1 MPRLLLAFLAVL
13 TIPFLVSTAHA
24 DPAGKTTLEETIARG
39 DGVYAPLSPAGG
51 ERYVLRRG
59 GSAKAKRGRTAKRR
73 SLVDFAQFTDPQ
85 VVDEM
90 SPARVDFADAAG
102 GDIGASW
109 RPQEALGTQVF
120 DQVVRNVNANR
131 TSRVRQGSGKRAK
144 VGFAITTGDMADNQH
159 LNESRW
165 FKTVLDGGTVDPFSG
180 DPITNQCGNVPADR
194 LAKLNADVAARAYTG
209 VADYDDYRDAPQDR
223 FAGFWDPDEAA
234 PTAGPYAAFPRYPG
248 LLEAAQRPFEAAG
261 LDVPW
266 YISRGN
272 HDGLVQ
278 GNAPASEDLFR
289 AIATGCLKVFPNA
302 AFDPK
307 RFEGASDD
315 ELFASFGDPAFI
327 QQLLAGAKTVAPDG
341 DRRILSKREYRSL
354 IGHGFA
360 FTPRSQLRR
369 SRGSASYYAFTRK
382 GVRFISLDTV
392 AEGGGQNGNI
402 DDPQYRWLRGELRKA
417 KRRDRLVVVFG
428 HHPMR
433 SMTNTRADERA
444 GKCDPADEPGCDRDP
459 RRSTPL
465 HLATGKKSVKALLTG
480 TPNVVAYVAGHI
492 HANRITFYGGR
503 KGRGFWEIATASH
516 VDYPQ
521 QSRTIE
527 IMDNRDGTLSL
538 FGTIL
543 DSAAPA
549 AAPPP
554 GSALGFNATQLAS
567 LSRTLSFNDPQRD
580 ADEDD
585 PPREGRRADRNV
597 ELLVKDPR

>member
-1 MPRLLLAFLAVL
+1 MKRSIAAITAAASSGEAEEPRSSSLGRRFTGARRIARRIAPCLASPLALVAVL
-13 TIPFLVSTAHA
+13 LIPFLVSTAHA

-73 SLVDFAQFTDPQ
+73 SIVDFAQLTDPQ

-180 DPITNQCGNVPADR
+180 DPITNQCGDVPADR

-248 LLEAAQRPFEAAG
+248 LLEAAQRPFQAAG

-266 YISRGN
+266 FISRGN

-327 QQLLAGAKTVAPDG
+327 QQLLAGAQ
-341 DRRILSKREYRSL
+341 DRRA
-354 IGHGFA
+354 GHRPPDPLQAGVPEPDR
-360 FTPRSQLRR
+360 PRLRLHAALASCGAPAAPRATTR
-369 SRGSASYYAFTRK
+369 SRARACAS
-382 GVRFISLDTV
+382 S
-392 AEGGGQNGNI
+392 
-402 DDPQYRWLRGELRKA
+402 
-417 KRRDRLVVVFG
+417 
-428 HHPMR
+428 
-433 SMTNTRADERA
+433 
-444 GKCDPADEPGCDRDP
+444 
-459 RRSTPL
+459 RSTPSPRAAARTATSTTPSTAGCAASCARPSA
-465 HLATGKKSVKALLTG
+465 ATGS
-480 TPNVVAYVAGHI
+480 
-492 HANRITFYGGR
+492 
-503 KGRGFWEIATASH
+503 WSSSATTRCA
-516 VDYPQ
+516 
-521 QSRTIE
+521 R
-527 IMDNRDGTLSL
+527 
-538 FGTIL
+538 
-543 DSAAPA
+543 
-549 AAPPP
+549 
-554 GSALGFNATQLAS
+554 
-567 LSRTLSFNDPQRD
+567 
-580 ADEDD
+580 
-585 PPREGRRADRNV
+585 
-597 ELLVKDPR
+597 

>member
-1 MPRLLLAFLAVL
+1 MPRLALALVAVL
-13 TIPFLVSTAHA
+13 LIPFLVSTAHA

-39 DGVYAPLSPAGG
+39 DGVYAPLGPAGG

-59 GSAKAKRGRTAKRR
+59 GSAKAKAKPDRQAALDR
-73 SLVDFAQFTDPQ
+73 DFAQLTDPQ

-180 DPITNQCGNVPADR
+180 DPVTNQCGDVPRRPAREAQRRRRGAR
-194 LAKLNADVAARAYTG
+194 LHRRRGLRRLPRRARRTASPASG
-209 VADYDDYRDAPQDR
+209 I
-223 FAGFWDPDEAA
+223 
-234 PTAGPYAAFPRYPG
+234 PTRPRPRPGPYAAFPRYPG

-266 YISRGN
+266 FISRGN

-327 QQLLAGAKTVAPDG
+327 QQLLAGAKTVAPDT
-341 DRRILSKREYRSL
+341 DRRILSKREYREPDR
-354 IGHGFA
+354 
-360 FTPRSQLRR
+360 PRLRLHAALASCGAPAGPRATTR
-369 SRGSASYYAFTRK
+369 SRARACAS
-382 GVRFISLDTV
+382 S
-392 AEGGGQNGNI
+392 
-402 DDPQYRWLRGELRKA
+402 
-417 KRRDRLVVVFG
+417 
-428 HHPMR
+428 
-433 SMTNTRADERA
+433 
-444 GKCDPADEPGCDRDP
+444 
-459 RRSTPL
+459 RSTPSPRAAARTATSTTPSTAGCAASCARPSA
-465 HLATGKKSVKALLTG
+465 ATGSSSSSG
-480 TPNVVAYVAGHI
+480 TTRCA
-492 HANRITFYGGR
+492 R
-503 KGRGFWEIATASH
+503 
-516 VDYPQ
+516 
-521 QSRTIE
+521 
-527 IMDNRDGTLSL
+527 
-538 FGTIL
+538 
-543 DSAAPA
+543 
-549 AAPPP
+549 
-554 GSALGFNATQLAS
+554 
-567 LSRTLSFNDPQRD
+567 
-580 ADEDD
+580 
-585 PPREGRRADRNV
+585 
-597 ELLVKDPR
+597 